1 MPRVFRPEQL
11 SMNAF
16 SLYEHFRPAIAAE
29 VRGWGAKGNLDIVD
43 HVDHVDQLRAG
54 FRGVTRRKLTPTKTL
69 DFPTLS
75 LRTRRP
81 GVRISPGAPFACQT
95 LRAFEKPRRSG
106 HLEIQNCL
114 KGRFTRQPLLANPPQ
129 CSAPCTLR
137 RIR

>member
-81 GVRISPGAPFACQT
+81 GVRISPGAPF
-95 LRAFEKPRRSG
+95 FFFRS
-106 HLEIQNCL
+106 LEDHIQ
-114 KGRFTRQPLLANPPQ
+114 GFSVSRIDTYSIH
-129 CSAPCTLR
+129 SAVR
-137 RIR
+137 KYDS